1 MKPDLCLMPSM
12 SSALVVPQQGV
23 ATTPTNTLT
32 PTTLRNITQIL
43 ESEECLKNIQEFETT
58 GGFQPPV
65 VSSHYDIPSTI
76 QNVND
81 ILKVSEAYI
90 DPLTASTSIPTTT
103 TYVNLDSKSWH
114 GGTTTIVTP
123 SQVIPHIVG
132 VVKDEDEDR
141 VSVTQSESDDE
152 WRPESISR
160 DMKPTTRRSSRSNLT
175 SATNTSA
182 NLKRKANRNGGRKP
196 AKRAKSQDDM
206 DPEESER
213 VRVRRLRNKEA
224 AARCRKRRMDLI
236 EQLSEEVEGLQTKR
250 RALEKEIQQLKGDK
264 NELQYI
270 LEAHSQTCS
279 LRIPSSTS
287 AHITPI
293 SAAPQHS
300 TSDNVVVAV
309 KSEPTGVESAQGLP
323 DLFTTINHADSIEN
337 GIVTPPTPFKPKR
350 PATLSLD
357 VSKPKEVHGVMIET
371 PSSIITTLGFENVT
385 TGFTPNCP
393 MVSSIT
399 TSLFTPTLNTP
410 TNCSSQQRSS
420 SGMEIT
426 NNGDFLLL

>member
-1 MKPDLCLMPSM
+1 MPSM
-12 SSALVVPQQGV
+12 SSALVHPQGV

-43 ESEECLKNIQEFETT
+43 ESEECLKNIHEFETT

-65 VSSHYDIPSTI
+65 VSEFDIPSTI
-76 QNVND
+76 PD
-81 ILKVSEAYI
+81 LHEIRKDSSEAHI
-90 DPLTASTSIPTTT
+90 DPSIPSSTGPISTI

-132 VVKDEDEDR
+132 GLKHEEDDDR
-141 VSVTQSESDDE
+141 SSLTPSDSDDE

-160 DMKPTTRRSSRSNLT
+160 DMKPTTRRSSRSMAST
-175 SATNTSA
+175 AMSANA

-196 AKRAKSQDDM
+196 AKRAKSQDNM
-206 DPEESER
+206 NPEESER

-236 EQLSEEVEGLQTKR
+236 DQLSEEVEGLQSKR

-264 NELQYI
+264 DELKYI
-270 LEAHSQTCS
+270 LETHQQTCS
-279 LRIPSSTS
+279 LHIPSSTS
-287 AHITPI
+287 TNILSI
-293 SAAPQHS
+293 SGAPSQPR
-300 TSDNVVVAV
+300 TSSNVVVAV
-309 KSEPTGVESAQGLP
+309 KSEPCVTESAQDLP
-323 DLFTTINHADSIEN
+323 DLFTTINNAPLHEGATETHA
-337 GIVTPPTPFKPKR
+337 VPFKPKR

-357 VSKPKEVHGVMIET
+357 VSKNKEVHGVMIET

-420 SGMEIT
+420 SGMEMA
-426 NNGDFLLL
+426 NNGEFLLL